1 MNQRQELQRG
11 IDATAVLEN
20 AAYQEAMTLLK
31 ASVVEQWKGCSISD
45 REKQVLFLQMA
56 RLADTFE
63 GLLAGLVERGKLAKR
78 KIEIDDARDESQ
90 ARRFFRRVV

>member
-1 MNQRQELQRG
+1 MNKHQEVQRG
-11 IDATAVLEN
+11 IDASAVLDN
-20 AAYQEAMTLLK
+20 AAYQEAMALLK

-63 GLLAGLVERGKLAKR
+63 GLLGGLVERGKLAKR
-78 KIEIDDARDESQ
+78 KIDLDDARDESP
-90 ARRFFRRVV
+90 ARRFFRRVA